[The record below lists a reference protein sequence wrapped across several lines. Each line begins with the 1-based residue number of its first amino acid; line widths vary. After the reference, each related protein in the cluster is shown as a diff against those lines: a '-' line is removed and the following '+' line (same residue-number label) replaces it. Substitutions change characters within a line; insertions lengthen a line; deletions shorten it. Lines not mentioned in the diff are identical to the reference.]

1 VFGNQGQTVN
11 KEMLQRLKSMT
22 GKSQKQYDT
31 LTKGSLKS
39 LSFVNRH
46 FASGSGANPII
57 EEEAISTKTGTT
69 SRNNYMN
76 HAMSRT
82 QTLGFNASNP
92 ELTNTMETFLQYM
105 SPDMRRIVS
114 RITGVKQLQKEVTDI
129 LERKKFQLADGS
141 WYFGA
146 PASAFQKK
154 FTLRKNT
161 QNKLYIK
168 SGGNI
173 ERILNQKDRM

>member
-1 VFGNQGQTVN
+1 
-11 KEMLQRLKSMT
+11 
-22 GKSQKQYDT
+22 
-31 LTKGSLKS
+31 
-39 LSFVNRH
+39 
-46 FASGSGANPII
+46 
-57 EEEAISTKTGTT
+57 
-69 SRNNYMN
+69 
-76 HAMSRT
+76 
-82 QTLGFNASNP
+82 
-92 ELTNTMETFLQYM
+92 METFLQSM
-105 SPDMRRIVS
+105 SADMRRVVS
-114 RITGVKQLQKEVTDI
+114 RITGVKQLQKEVNDI

-173 ERILNQKDRM
+173 ERILNQKDRIRKYLR

>member
-1 VFGNQGQTVN
+1 
-11 KEMLQRLKSMT
+11 M
-22 GKSQKQYDT
+22 
-31 LTKGSLKS
+31 
-39 LSFVNRH
+39 
-46 FASGSGANPII
+46 
-57 EEEAISTKTGTT
+57 STKTGTT

-76 HAMSRT
+76 NAMSRT
-82 QTLGFNASNP
+82 QTLGFNVPNP
-92 ELTNTMETFLQYM
+92 ELTNTMEYFLQSM
-105 SPDMRRIVS
+105 SPDMRRVVS

-173 ERILNQKDRM
+173 ERILNSKDRM